1 MRIDFTKALTDL
13 RGEFLKDADGSL
25 TLERVAVSAL
35 LQPAKDETGESKYKK
50 YGLIKQIHGAS
61 EPVELKSED
70 VATIKRAIGESSF
83 TAIVTG
89 QAWDMIEGK

>member
-1 MRIDFTKALTDL
+1 VKVNFAAVLTDL
-13 RGEFLKDADGSL
+13 KNEPLKDADGDL

-35 LQPAKDETGESKYKK
+35 LQPAKDETGETKYKK
-50 YGLIKQIHGAS
+50 YGLIKQIHGAA
-61 EPVELKSED
+61 EPVDLKSED
-70 VATIKRAIGESSF
+70 VATIKRAIGDSSF

>member
-1 MRIDFTKALTDL
+1 MKVDFSKALVDL
-13 RGEFLKDADGSL
+13 KGESLKDADGDL

-50 YGLIKQIHGAS
+50 YGLIKQIHGAT
-61 EPVELKSED
+61 EAVELKTED
-70 VATIKRAIGESSF
+70 VATIKKAIGESAF

-89 QAWDMIEGK
+89 QAWDLIEGK